1 MNALPVPE
9 LPSGNWLYEMKFD
22 GYRALAFKAGRE
34 VRLVS
39 RNRRD
44 FGDDYPPLL
53 DALKSL
59 RAKNFL
65 IDGEIAALDAEG
77 RSSFQLL
84 QSYGIRKN
92 IPLVY
97 YAFDLLSLEGTDVRD
112 SPLLGRRKLLAQ
124 LLKNAPANIR
134 FSEELQGTR
143 EALLEIG
150 ISSGSRAWSPRG
162 RIHFTSLADAAVPGS
177 KSKSPTNRSLWL
189 AATHRQKVA
198 GCISD
203 LC

>member
-1 MNALPVPE
+1 MKEAAATAFSFIEPMKALRVPE

-22 GYRALAFKAGRE
+22 GYRALAFKVGRE

-39 RNRRD
+39 RNKTD
-44 FGDDYPPLL
+44 FGDDYPLLL

-65 IDGEIAALDAEG
+65 IDGEIAALDQNG

-84 QSYGIRKN
+84 QSHGIRKN

-97 YAFDLLSLEGTDVRD
+97 YAFDLLSLEGTDVCD
-112 SPLLGRRKLLAQ
+112 QPLLGRRKLLAK

-134 FSEELQGTR
+134 FSEELRGTK
-143 EALLEIG
+143 EALLEIAHKFG
-150 ISSGSRAWSPRG
+150 LEGLVAKRPDSRYEPGRRSG
-162 RIHFTSLADAAVPGS
+162 
-177 KSKSPTNRSLWL
+177 
-189 AATHRQKVA
+189 A
-198 GCISD
+198 G
-203 LC
+203 